1 MARRLHTSS
10 PEETSQGED
19 LNELLPGSPSQAVAH
34 HFSTEIKAVSNPDAA
49 PQVALSMADKLV
61 IIPPL
66 ALLRRSRR
74 SIAPSSPVR
83 DSVNLGRARRI
94 GRSECTQGWTVF
106 QTPCT
111 PDGIRNTVHAR
122 GRAERR
128 RRLARRLAG
137 APPSSGRLSLPS
149 LTSQL
154 AQ

>member
-66 ALLRRSRR
+66 ALLHRSRR
-74 SIAPSSPVR
+74 SIAPRPLTPASDW
-83 DSVNLGRARRI
+83 DSD
-94 GRSECTQGWTVF
+94 E
-106 QTPCT
+106 
-111 PDGIRNTVHAR
+111 
-122 GRAERR
+122 AERAFVPR
-128 RRLARRLAG
+128 
-137 APPSSGRLSLPS
+137 P
-149 LTSQL
+149 
-154 AQ
+154 